1 MWLPAQDPLRLLWR
15 TEGPLPMRDLGRNF
29 CTQNSALMA
38 QTLSNSSQNAP
49 ESTSSTSHPVKV
61 TGYFGLSCFDT
72 LYTHTPVHTDLQ
84 RDETDASDQ
93 PEDVCINTYY
103 IYSR

>member
-1 MWLPAQDPLRLLWR
+1 MSLRTLY
-15 TEGPLPMRDLGRNF
+15 DQF
-29 CTQNSALMA
+29 CTHNSALMA

-49 ESTSSTSHPVKV
+49 ESTSSALHPVKV
-61 TGYFGLSCFDT
+61 TGYFGSSCFDT
-72 LYTHTPVHTDLQ
+72 LYMHTPVHTDLQ

-93 PEDVCINTYY
+93 AEDVRINTYY